1 MKLTYKELDLS
12 KEKDIKTMNR
22 ILSFDTNKNCFGDYD
37 FYSVADEYINL
48 AIYIKNKLIGYVGF
62 SYLDRD
68 EKLKYT
74 ITICIREDCQ
84 GQGIGDIV
92 LKQTLNTLFDDYNLI
107 AVNVSAVEDNGKCNK
122 LLIKNNFHRMDYED
136 EFLRNGTSIKLINY
150 MYTDKDYIENEDTLK
165 IYKKI
170 TH

>member
-62 SYLDRD
+62 SYLDRE

-107 AVNVSAVEDNGKCNK
+107 AVNVSSVEDNNKCNR